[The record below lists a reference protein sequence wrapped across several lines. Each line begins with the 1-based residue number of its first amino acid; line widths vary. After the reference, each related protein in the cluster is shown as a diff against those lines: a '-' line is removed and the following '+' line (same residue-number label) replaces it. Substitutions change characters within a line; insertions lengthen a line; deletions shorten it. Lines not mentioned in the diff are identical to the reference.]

1 MINYDPSHFLLQQ
14 MDYLAF
20 SDLYHGRI
28 KAFHVKDAE
37 FNHSLKASFNMD
49 SIRQHGIVRAGF
61 ISFSAKV
68 NRCQSLS
75 FGAMFDSD
83 AISYQ
88 FFYRVLQFV

>member
-37 FNHSLKASFNMD
+37 FCKSQLAVCETK
-49 SIRQHGIVRAGF
+49 
-61 ISFSAKV
+61 
-68 NRCQSLS
+68 QSGDNL
-75 FGAMFDSD
+75 DE
-83 AISYQ
+83 I
-88 FFYRVLQFV
+88 

>member
-37 FNHSLKASFNMD
+37 FNPD
-49 SIRQHGIVRAGF
+49 GRQGGT
-61 ISFSAKV
+61 
-68 NRCQSLS
+68 
-75 FGAMFDSD
+75 
-83 AISYQ
+83 
-88 FFYRVLQFV
+88 